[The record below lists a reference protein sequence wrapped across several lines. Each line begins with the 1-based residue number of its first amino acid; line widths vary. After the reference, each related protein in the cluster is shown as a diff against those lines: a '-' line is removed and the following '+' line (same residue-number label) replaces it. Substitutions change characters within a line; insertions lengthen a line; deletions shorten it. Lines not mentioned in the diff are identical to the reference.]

1 MLHVRGGISLT
12 HTVIVTDSTSDIPE
26 ELAKSHGIH
35 VVPLRLQFGDESF
48 LDGVEI
54 SAKEFYERLG
64 QAEQLPTTSQPS
76 PADYVRVYE
85 QIQQEHPDASILSIH
100 ISSALSGTYQSALI
114 AKSMMNENV
123 DLTVVDSLSA
133 SYGFGLLVVH
143 AARLAR
149 QGIAV
154 EDIVV
159 AVEQVRK
166 SRKLYFLVDT
176 LEYLQKGGRIG
187 KAAALFGTLLNI
199 KPILSIDQEGII
211 YPVEKVRG
219 RKKAI
224 ARMIELFQ
232 QDLGNI
238 ETINVAVGHT
248 ANPASAES
256 FLEELSAH
264 YKLEE
269 VVLTNVGSVVGSH
282 VGTGTIAV
290 FIWPA

>member
-1 MLHVRGGISLT
+1 MT
-12 HTVIVTDSTSDIPE
+12 HTVIVTDSTADIPE
-26 ELAKSHGIH
+26 ELAKKHGIH
-35 VVPLRLQFGDESF
+35 VVPLRLQFGGESL

-54 SAKEFYERLG
+54 SAKEFYDRLDK
-64 QAEQLPTTSQPS
+64 ATELPTTSQPS

-85 QIQQEHPDASILSIH
+85 QIQEEHPGASILSIH
-100 ISSALSGTYQSALI
+100 ISSGLSGTYQSALI
-114 AKSMMNENV
+114 AKSMMEENV

-143 AARLAR
+143 AARLAS
-149 QGIAV
+149 QGMAV
-154 EDIVV
+154 EDIVI
-159 AVEQVRK
+159 AVEQLRK
-166 SRKLYFLVDT
+166 ERKLYFLVDT

-211 YPVEKVRG
+211 YAVEKVRG
-219 RKKAI
+219 RNKAV
-224 ARMIELFQ
+224 ARMIELFK

-238 ETINVAVGHT
+238 GKINVAVGHT
-248 ANPASAES
+248 ANPATAES
-256 FLEELSAH
+256 FLTELSGH
-264 YKLEE
+264 FELEE

-282 VGTGTIAV
+282 VGRGTIAV

>member
-1 MLHVRGGISLT
+1 LT
-12 HTVIVTDSTSDIPE
+12 HTVIVTDSTADIPE
-26 ELAKSHGIH
+26 ELAKKHGIH
-35 VVPLRLQFGDESF
+35 VIPLRLQFGGESL

-54 SAKEFYERLG
+54 SAKEFYDRLE
-64 QAEQLPTTSQPS
+64 QATELPTTSQPS

-85 QIQQEHPDASILSIH
+85 QIQQEHPGASILSIH
-100 ISSALSGTYQSALI
+100 ISSGLSGTYQSALI
-114 AKSMMNENV
+114 AKSMMEENL

-143 AARLAR
+143 AARLAS
-149 QGIAV
+149 QGMAV
-154 EDIVV
+154 EDILV
-159 AVEQVRK
+159 AVEQLRK
-166 SRKLYFLVDT
+166 ERKLYFLVDT

-211 YPVEKVRG
+211 YAVEKVRG
-219 RKKAI
+219 RKKAV

-238 ETINVAVGHT
+238 EKINVAVGHT
-248 ANPASAES
+248 ANPATAES
-256 FLEELSAH
+256 FLTELSDH
-264 YKLEE
+264 FKLEE
-269 VVLTNVGSVVGSH
+269 VVLTNVGPVVGSH
-282 VGTGTIAV
+282 VGRGTIAV

>member
-1 MLHVRGGISLT
+1 MVRGGISLT

-26 ELAKSHGIH
+26 ELAKKHGIH
-35 VVPLRLQFGDESF
+35 VVPLRLQFGEESL

-54 SAKEFYERLG
+54 SAKEFYERLV
-64 QAEQLPTTSQPS
+64 QAEKLPTTSQPS
-76 PADYVRVYE
+76 PADYVRTYE
-85 QIQQEHPDASILSIH
+85 QILQDHPGASILSIH
-100 ISSALSGTYQSALI
+100 ISSGLSGTYQSALI
-114 AKSMMNENV
+114 AKSMMEENV
-123 DLTVVDSLSA
+123 DITVVDSLSA
-133 SYGFGLLVVH
+133 SYGFGVLVVH
-143 AARLAR
+143 AARLAS
-149 QGIAV
+149 QGMAV

-159 AVEQVRK
+159 AVEELRK
-166 SRKLYFLVDT
+166 ERKLYFLVDT

-219 RKKAI
+219 RKKAV

-238 ETINVAVGHT
+238 QKINVAVGHT
-248 ANPASAES
+248 ANLASAES

-264 YKLEE
+264 YKVEE
-269 VVLTNVGSVVGSH
+269 VVFHNIGSVIGSH
-282 VGTGTIAV
+282 VGVGTIGV
-290 FIWPA
+290 YIWPA